1 MGVHLQM
8 VLAGSLWKG
17 HISHSPGK
25 QLQSRYL
32 CLSLLTQ
39 SGWLPAFAFGI
50 SLEGIKHSPFAS
62 QSPNTTYP
70 AHQMVC
76 GGGQGGATARR
87 KLSPKEF
94 LQKSLSTQ
102 PLNEFFTFSYIA
114 EGRWWANADR
124 TDSISFSLPVP
135 CKSSG
140 SFF

>member
-1 MGVHLQM
+1 
-8 VLAGSLWKG
+8 
-17 HISHSPGK
+17 
-25 QLQSRYL
+25 
-32 CLSLLTQ
+32 
-39 SGWLPAFAFGI
+39 
-50 SLEGIKHSPFAS
+50 
-62 QSPNTTYP
+62 
-70 AHQMVC
+70 MVC

-140 SFF
+140 SFFLEHGGYLRLMELYFGALADIESEKKSHFKIL